1 MTTTLRGKDL
11 ILLLLYVP
19 GATGHLL
26 EPIRGRTA
34 LQKIVFLFE
43 QELWPSFGRD
53 SSVDSQLPLFEPFRF
68 GPFSKSLQDDLDFL
82 IGVGYVEV
90 SREGGGQDHDNVR
103 HVGILAEILDERP
116 APALETDY
124 FLLTPRGKTY
134 VEENLINRL
143 RNTQKQALAEFKKH
157 WAGMDLREMLQYV
170 YEKYPKYAEKS
181 EIRDRILGQNDP
193 FR

>member
-19 GATGHLL
+19 GTTGHLL

-43 QELWPSFGRD
+43 RELWHSFSRD

-90 SREGGGQDHDNVR
+90 SREGSGQNHGNGSYE
-103 HVGILAEILDERP
+103 GILGELIGEEPSSAF
-116 APALETDY
+116 ETDS
-124 FLLTPRGKTY
+124 FVLTPLGKTY

-143 RNTQKQALAEFKKH
+143 HNTQKQALAEFKKH
-157 WAGMDLREMLQYV
+157 WVGMDLREMLQYV

-181 EIRDRILGQNDP
+181 EIRDRILGQDDR